1 MSQNAGM
8 TSDSPAP
15 IRKAGD
21 PDTITIS
28 GLVDRSFTVGRR
40 AGPIATL
47 LGDAH
52 PSGDHATVHSGDGLF
67 QASIPLATLRHGII
81 SDEGRLELSDSPTKC
96 WLVKDVRHI
105 EVTDGRQP
113 DSLPDEERAKT

>member
-8 TSDSPAP
+8 TSDEVRP
-15 IRKAGD
+15 IRRAGD

-28 GLVDRSFTVGRR
+28 GTVERSFTVGRR
-40 AGPIATL
+40 PGPIATL

-67 QASIPLATLRHGII
+67 AASIPLDVLRHAMI
-81 SDEGRLELSDSPTKC
+81 SAEGRLDLPNPPTKC

-105 EVTDGRQP
+105 EVTNGRQP